1 MTVLAHFTPTEVPGT
16 LAVLLLG
23 ASLGALVVARRAA
36 SPTMLIVL
44 ASLVVFAA
52 LGYTGDVRGWSEG
65 VRITI
70 DVIFLAHAMALAVLA
85 LRPAIGTGS
94 SRS

>member
-1 MTVLAHFTPTEVPGT
+1 MTVLAHFTPTEIPGT

-23 ASLGALVVARRAA
+23 VSLGALVVARRAA

-52 LGYTGDVRGWSEG
+52 LGYTGDVRGWPEG

-70 DVIFLAHAMALAVLA
+70 DVIFLAHAVALAALV